1 MNDYERARDGLVAQ
15 LPTQILSRDYVA
27 EFEIAVRADQREQDI
42 PEMAGARLVT
52 GIYRVEPDEI
62 AGVQGSVSLRV
73 LGGPKRYV
81 RIFDGSDRLENGW
94 TLYGSALTL
103 WEVS

>member
-1 MNDYERARDGLVAQ
+1 MNDYERTRDDLMAQ
-15 LPTQILSRDYVA
+15 LPSQILSRDYVA
-27 EFEIAVRADQREQDI
+27 AFEIAVRTDQREQDI
-42 PEMAGARLVT
+42 SETAGARLVT

-62 AGVQGSVSLRV
+62 ASVQGSVSLRV
-73 LGGPKRYV
+73 FGGPKRYV
-81 RIFDGSDRLENGW
+81 RIFDGSDRLEDGW